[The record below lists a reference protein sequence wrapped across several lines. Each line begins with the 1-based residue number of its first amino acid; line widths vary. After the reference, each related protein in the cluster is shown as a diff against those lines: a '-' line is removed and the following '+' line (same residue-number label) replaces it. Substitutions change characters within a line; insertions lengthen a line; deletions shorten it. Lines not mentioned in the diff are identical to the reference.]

1 MLIVLDMLVLFIDIL
16 YNTYHLALW
25 LQDNLSA
32 IDILAA
38 CNLVNYFGKV
48 ALGGSGVGNIT
59 LHPILLQKVSF
70 SL

>member
-1 MLIVLDMLVLFIDIL
+1 VCS
-16 YNTYHLALW
+16 NTCFGLC

-48 ALGGSGVGNIT
+48 ALGGSGVGTIA
-59 LHPILLQKVSF
+59 LHPILLRKVSYG
-70 SL
+70 L